1 MVKSGFKGSRSQGFK
16 CFTLNRVLP
25 KQFVSSG
32 TLFLSLSLSGTFP
45 GSKEPQSSSGS
56 DVYEEKGLGNNL
68 TLGLPLYTVFR
79 ETLVDI
85 R

>member
-1 MVKSGFKGSRSQGFK
+1 
-16 CFTLNRVLP
+16 VLP

-56 DVYEEKGLGNNL
+56 NVYEEKGLGNN
-68 TLGLPLYTVFR
+68 P
-79 ETLVDI
+79 
-85 R
+85 